1 MVSRAR
7 LKLYTAARYRAGQLD
22 ATSCARVGNIIA
34 RLKEAFGEEICGN
47 GERNTQKRQVALTVV
62 PRSRIQVHARR
73 LSFSLG
79 DDISQLLCGRLHS
92 LLYAGRAVDLFECAA
107 LAIGAA

>member
-7 LKLYTAARYRAGQLD
+7 LKLYTAARHRAGQLD
-22 ATSCARVGNIIA
+22 ATSCAGVGSIIV
-34 RLKEAFGEEICGN
+34 RQRGIWRGDCGN

-79 DDISQLLCGRLHS
+79 DDIRELVCGTLS
-92 LLYAGRAVDLFECAA
+92 
-107 LAIGAA
+107 